1 MSKTDAWKYAAN
13 IVQMYK
19 RGWSVKALAIQF
31 DVSTSNIY
39 NILHEYRQPTR
50 EQLPQMPI
58 AEKHEEK
65 VYVTPPK
72 VTYDGVTY
80 NDLTKWFLES
90 NYYEPVL
97 VKRV

>member
-50 EQLPQMPI
+50 EQLP
-58 AEKHEEK
+58 
-65 VYVTPPK
+65 
-72 VTYDGVTY
+72 
-80 NDLTKWFLES
+80 
-90 NYYEPVL
+90 
-97 VKRV
+97 